1 MRGKKQDG
9 RNSDGTG
16 YRIIKRRFGW
26 KRFFQNRREFVH
38 DISRIGVAT
47 AMSVGGRSKG
57 VHCIELF
64 SGCRPPMSGL
74 VRLACGKFTTSH
86 ACAIRYDSGTNKAV
100 MK

>member
-1 MRGKKQDG
+1 MRDNKQDG

-16 YRIIKRRFGW
+16 YRIIKGRFGW
-26 KRFFQNRREFVH
+26 KRFFQNRRGFVH

-64 SGCRPPMSGL
+64 SGCPPPMSGL
-74 VRLACGKFTTSH
+74 VRLALVVNLQHRMH
-86 ACAIRYDSGTNKAV
+86 ARSGTIAGQIKRS
-100 MK
+100 